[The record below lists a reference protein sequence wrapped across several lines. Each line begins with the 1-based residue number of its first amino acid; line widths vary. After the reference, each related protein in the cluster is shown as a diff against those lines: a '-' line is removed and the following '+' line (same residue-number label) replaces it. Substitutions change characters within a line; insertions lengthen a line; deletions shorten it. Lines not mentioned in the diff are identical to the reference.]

1 MCVMSNK
8 TLIAVSLPTYPYNYG
23 AIALTPVK
31 INKARR
37 AWPAGFGR
45 MSLMVAIW
53 RSRYIRGYP
62 SIGVASD
69 GAEIFRAGL
78 AALAVNRR
86 FE

>member
-37 AWPAGFGR
+37 AWPAGF
-45 MSLMVAIW
+45 VAC
-53 RSRYIRGYP
+53 R
-62 SIGVASD
+62 
-69 GAEIFRAGL
+69 
-78 AALAVNRR
+78 
-86 FE
+86 